1 MESVSGESNGWGSPA
16 ISVGRATYLS
26 SSESVSESSPP
37 IYSPPRRILSES
49 VSGESIDVHNISKQT
64 VYPETPR
71 IKQLRRELYELQTEL
86 ELAQQID
93 QIKQKIKKY
102 PR

>member
-1 MESVSGESNGWGSPA
+1 MESVSGESNGWGNPS
-16 ISVGRATYLS
+16 ISVGRTTYFS
-26 SSESVSESSPP
+26 SSESVSESCPS

-49 VSGESIDVHNISKQT
+49 VSGESIEIHNISKT
-64 VYPETPR
+64 IYPETPR